1 MKKIT
6 SLFAIVL
13 LSITAL
19 VGCSDNPSPTE
30 GKQFVRLPA
39 DLSNFGLAP
48 VTEVFSL
55 TCGHCRK
62 MESVIP
68 ELENATNQSI
78 GKVHVTFNES
88 AHIAAMI
95 YYSAE
100 LQLQATPDHAMMD
113 DLFAAVQLGQEA
125 TQAERKLAVDNA
137 FETRGLVS
145 PYDLDEEM
153 QKKLFKALEFAQDV
167 SVKGQINSVPTFI
180 VSGKYMILTQGHSDV
195 ESMART
201 INYLIEE

>member
-1 MKKIT
+1 MKKLS
-6 SLFAIVL
+6 SLFALVL

-19 VGCSDNPSPTE
+19 FGCSDNPTPTE

-39 DLSNFGLAP
+39 DLSNYGLAP

-62 MESVIP
+62 MEAVIP

-78 GKVHVTFNES
+78 GKVHVTFNET

-100 LQLQATPDHAMMD
+100 IQLNRTPDHAMME
-113 DLFAAVQLGQEA
+113 DLFAAVQMGEG
-125 TQAERKLAVDNA
+125 TSQAERKLAIDNA
-137 FETRGLVS
+137 FESRGLVS
-145 PYDLDEEM
+145 PYDLDKEN
-153 QKKLFKALEFAQDV
+153 QKTLFEALELAQEV
-167 SVKGQINSVPTFI
+167 SIKGQINSVPTFI

-195 ESMART
+195 DSIART